1 MRPVRGI
8 SKSALIAPAIAVVT
22 ALVLSACG
30 GGDGDASTGGNG
42 ATLSGT
48 GPITLVQGK
57 DTSGNRQNQ
66 INTWN
71 KMHPDQKVTLIEL
84 PEDADTQRQQM
95 VQNFTSKSA
104 TYSVVDVDVVWV
116 AEFAANQWIEQLPEA
131 QIPTASY
138 LAPTIETA
146 KYFNKLYA
154 VPRAS
159 DGALLYYR
167 KDLLAAAGVTT
178 PPTTWAEMTA
188 ACTKVK
194 AKQPAIGCF
203 SGQFFKYEGLT
214 CNFSEAINSAGGTI
228 LNDQGKPDVNTPQAK
243 AGVDFLV
250 NGFKQGYIPKAALTY
265 KEEESRRAFQDGN
278 LVFERNWPYTYA
290 KFSATDKSS
299 KVNGK
304 FGIAPIPGLSGPGVS
319 TLGGHDLAISKFTKN
334 KLTAL
339 NFIKFLTSEAQEKDN
354 VQATSEAP
362 TWASLYEDPAL
373 GAKFPYLPVL
383 KQSILKAKKRPAAVQ
398 YQDVSSAIQEAAT
411 DALTGKKTSAQA
423 LSDLQAKLTTLL
435 AK

>member
-1 MRPVRGI
+1 MRRVRGI
-8 SKSALIAPAIAVVT
+8 SKAATLIAPALAA
-22 ALVLSACG
+22 ALILSACG
-30 GGDGDASTGGNG
+30 GGGGGTSQNSDALT
-42 ATLSGT
+42 GT

-57 DTSGNRQNQ
+57 DTSGNRHNQ
-66 INTWN
+66 IDAWN

-95 VQNFTSKSA
+95 VQNFTAKTA
-104 TYSVVDVDVVWV
+104 TFSVVDVDVVWV

-131 QIPTASY
+131 QIPTSSY
-138 LAPTIETA
+138 LAPTLETA

-167 KDLLAAAGVTT
+167 KDLLTAAGVTNA
-178 PPTTWAEMTA
+178 PTTWADMTA
-188 ACTKVK
+188 ACKKVQ
-194 AKQPAIGCF
+194 AKQPSIGCF
-203 SGQFFKYEGLT
+203 TGQFSKYEGLT

-250 NGFKQGYIPKAALTY
+250 NGFKDGYIPKASLTY

-290 KFSATDKSS
+290 KFGATDGSS

-304 FGIAPIPGLSGPGVS
+304 FAIAPLPGLNGPGVS

-339 NFIKFLTSEAQEKDN
+339 NFIKFLTGQAEEN
-354 VQATSEAP
+354 NNLQATSEAP
-362 TWASLYEDPAL
+362 TWASLYDDPAL
-373 GAKFPYLPVL
+373 VAKYPYLPVL

-398 YQDVSSAIQEAAT
+398 YQDVSAAIQNAAT
-411 DALTGKKTSAQA
+411 DALTGAKTSDQA
-423 LSDLQAKLTTLL
+423 LAELQTKLTQLL

>member
-1 MRPVRGI
+1 MRRVRGI
-8 SKSALIAPAIAVVT
+8 SKATLIAPAIAV
-22 ALVLSACG
+22 AAAIVLAACG
-30 GGDGDASTGGNG
+30 GGGTTTDTSG
-42 ATLSGT
+42 AGLTGT

-66 INTWN
+66 INAWN
-71 KMHPDQKVTLIEL
+71 KLHPDQKVSLIEL

-95 VQNFTSKSA
+95 VQNFTSKTA
-104 TYSVVDVDVVWV
+104 TFSVVDVDVVWV
-116 AEFAANQWIEQLPEA
+116 AEFAANQWIEALPEA

-138 LAPTIETA
+138 LAAPIETG

-167 KDLLAAAGVTT
+167 KDLLTAAGVTAA
-178 PPTTWAEMTA
+178 PNTWAEMTA
-188 ACTKVK
+188 ACKKVQ
-194 AKQPAIGCF
+194 AKQPSIGCF

-228 LNDQGKPDVNTPQAK
+228 LNDQGKPDVNTPAAK
-243 AGVDFLV
+243 QGVDFLV
-250 NGFKQGYIPKAALTY
+250 NGFKDGYIPKASLTY
-265 KEEESRRAFQDGN
+265 KEEESRRAFQDGH
-278 LVFERNWPYTYA
+278 LIFERNWPYTYA
-290 KFSATDKSS
+290 KFSAADGSS

-304 FGIAPIPGLSGPGVS
+304 FGIAPIPGLNGPGVS

-339 NFIKFLTSEAQEKDN
+339 NFIKFLTSEQQEKAN

-373 GAKFPYLPVL
+373 VAKYPYLPVL

-398 YQDVSSAIQEAAT
+398 YQDVSAAIQNAAT
-411 DALTGKKTSAQA
+411 DAMTGKKTSDQA
-423 LSDLQAKLTTLL
+423 LTELQAKLTQLL